1 MLELPVAFGNSGE
14 FSWQSSLQKIESN
27 SQVGGL
33 PLSVRAACS
42 ILALAVLCQLVRCCG
57 GHEASRGAHRTRI
70 RSAPAFGAF
79 LPGSWSLIDVPEGRH
94 VKEISAEMVG
104 SAIYLFIIYLRL
116 GLVGMLFS

>member
-1 MLELPVAFGNSGE
+1 MSARAVC
-14 FSWQSSLQKIESN
+14 
-27 SQVGGL
+27 
-33 PLSVRAACS
+33 SVLVS
-42 ILALAVLCQLVRCCG
+42 AVLCQLVRCCG
-57 GHEASRGAHRTRI
+57 GRKASRCAHRIGI

-104 SAIYLFIIYLRL
+104 SAIYLFIIYLSL